1 MRGLRDHG
9 EEVGLEAEDVV
20 ESDLRRQAQAAA
32 EVWSDGAGEIW
43 IGRPPARR
51 GRRGARGSGA
61 RGTGRGTGARRRFET
76 HACAKSAMTS
86 GLDSSGSH
94 FFPMV
99 DAGELPRRARAEK

>member
-1 MRGLRDHG
+1 MRSGG
-9 EEVGLEAEDVV
+9 WM
-20 ESDLRRQAQAAA
+20 SAAA
-32 EVWSDGAGEIW
+32 GA
-43 IGRPPARR
+43 A
-51 GRRGARGSGA
+51 
-61 RGTGRGTGARRRFET
+61 GRGGGWRGVETGARRRFET